1 MDRVEKI
8 LNWTLDCG
16 MVAIINIHHE
26 NEWIKQ
32 VPTDSK
38 AKKNSLPS
46 GNRYVNA
53 SKSTVTTY
61 CSSQ

>member
-26 NEWIKQ
+26 NEWINKYP
-32 VPTDSK
+32 PTASK
-38 AKKNSLPS
+38 ENSLPS